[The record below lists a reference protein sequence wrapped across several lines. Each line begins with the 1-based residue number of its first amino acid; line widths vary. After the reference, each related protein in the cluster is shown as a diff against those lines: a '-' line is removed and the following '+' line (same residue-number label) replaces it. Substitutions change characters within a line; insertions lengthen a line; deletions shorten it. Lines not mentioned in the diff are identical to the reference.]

1 VAVVRFRRWTWLA
14 AVLLVLHCGRAHA
27 QSTPATENQVKAV
40 FLYNFTKYVG
50 WPPEAF
56 AADSALLNV
65 CVLGRDPFGPA
76 LEATLRGESVN
87 ERSLAA
93 RHVSS
98 VEEVA
103 GCQILFISDSEEREL
118 AAILRGVAGKPIL
131 TVGEMDKFAE
141 SGGMIRLRKI
151 ENKIRLE
158 INEASAARA
167 GLKISSQLLKLARIV
182 ASSPS

>member
-1 VAVVRFRRWTWLA
+1 MAVVRIGRWIWLA
-14 AVLLVLHCGRAHA
+14 AAVLVLHCGRADA
-27 QSTPATENQVKAV
+27 QTTTPTESQVKAV

-56 AADSALLNV
+56 AGDTAALNV

-76 LEATLRGESVN
+76 LDATLRGESVN
-87 ERSLAA
+87 QRSLAA
-93 RHVSS
+93 RRVSS
-98 VEEVA
+98 LDEVA
-103 GCQILFISDSEEREL
+103 GCQILFIADSEEHEL
-118 AAILRGVAGKPIL
+118 TAILRRVEGKPIL

-141 SGGMIRLRKI
+141 TGGMIRLRKI

-158 INEASAARA
+158 INEGSAARA

-182 ASSPS
+182 ASSG